1 MWCCFGEHRD
11 GQEAEEGFFLE
22 NGGRVLEEL
31 VTTFNGKYNPFRIFS
46 KRELSAATNKYH
58 SGGIL
63 HKGFTYIFC
72 IKNEQPQEC
81 VEVPGMLL
89 GDSDPHAGSKRS
101 FICPHEQPGRET
113 NSPRCGGDWSDVYS
127 FGAVL
132 FEILTGKSAMILH
145 MMFVPDENESGTM
158 IEKEAESS
166 T

>member
-63 HKGFTYIFC
+63 HKGFTYILYEGTHEDRPISVKKFAESSARDY
-72 IKNEQPQEC
+72 IEC
-81 VEVPGMLL
+81 
-89 GDSDPHAGSKRS
+89 
-101 FICPHEQPGRET
+101 
-113 NSPRCGGDWSDVYS
+113 

-158 IEKEAESS
+158 ISNLEEIEKEAESS